1 MNNMEQDEQIIST
14 EEACKMLGLS
24 RQTLYKLCDKGEIP
38 GKKIGG
44 KYRFLRQE
52 ILNFIQQKN
61 NLFQSSGYKEWE
73 IKGDFATQGIK
84 KMAKRTFQE
93 LASNLE
99 ELIVNAYDADA
110 TLVQVTL
117 NYDKKTLSIF
127 DNGNGMDEDNLS
139 TYVIYGESNK
149 SSTYRSPKF
158 GRSPIGEYG
167 MGGKLAIT
175 NISSVC
181 KIVTRKDGKEHIF
194 NMNREELDKAK
205 YVSQIKN
212 KVSTRTDTG
221 KANGT
226 ELYMEKLFYKNI
238 DSERLLEKLST
249 KMPISQNFKI
259 LLIIIKDGEEKQI
272 EVKEPEFAYDQ
283 KFDFEETLKLI
294 GHVKL
299 TIYFTKDPIPATKQ
313 GIWTRVNGRIVNEK
327 AEWFDLFKATSGN
340 RYRYRLYGYGEAD
353 GLKDFVTFSKNDFI
367 DSPEFREYYDFGKV
381 SIYKVQNILLKQ
393 DENTKKEQDRLL
405 VKTVEKEVND
415 IVSKLDNPLTLG
427 NLETKIK
434 KEFTKEKENAP
445 ENPYPNID
453 VLEEEAK
460 KTATIVKRGKDKRE
474 RRNQSLTPSEKLTY
488 SGKNYTIDTV
498 DLSHTGDLVKFVKD
512 KNLIEVNEKHE
523 FYVKA
528 SKQGGLDELVR
539 ILAFIE
545 IANDYGEGNLI
556 IFDNVFNE
564 LSRLSA
570 AKQIILEENPN
581 VNPEV
586 N

>member
-1 MNNMEQDEQIIST
+1 MDNNKEDQIIST
-14 EEACKMLGLS
+14 EEACKMLDLS
-24 RQTLYKLCDKGEIP
+24 RQTLYKLCDSGEIP

-61 NLFQSSGYKEWE
+61 KSFQSSASKEWE

-93 LASNLE
+93 LTSNLE

-110 TLVQVTL
+110 TLVQVIL

-139 TYVIYGESNK
+139 SYVIYGESNK

-181 KIVTRKDGKEHIF
+181 KIVTRKEGKEHIF

-212 KVSTRTDTG
+212 KVSTRTNTG
-221 KANGT
+221 KPNGT

-259 LLIIIKDGEEKQI
+259 VLIIIQDGDEKQI
-272 EVKEPEFAYDQ
+272 EVKEPEFPYDQ
-283 KFDFEETLKLI
+283 KFDFDGNLKLI
-294 GHVKL
+294 GPVKL

-340 RYRYRLYGYGEAD
+340 RYRYRIYGYGEAD

-367 DSPEFREYYDFGKV
+367 DSPEFREYYDFGKS
-381 SIYKVQNILLKQ
+381 SIYKVQNTLLKQ
-393 DENTKKEQDRLL
+393 DEDAKKEQDRIL

-427 NLETKIK
+427 NLEAKIK

-445 ENPYPNID
+445 ENPYPNFD
-453 VLEEEAK
+453 ALEEEAK
-460 KTATIVKRGKDKRE
+460 KAATVVKRGRDKRE
-474 RRNQSLTPSEKLTY
+474 RRNQTLTPSEKLAY

-498 DLSHTGDLVKFVKD
+498 DLSQTGDLVKFIKD

-528 SKQGGLDELVR
+528 SKQGGLNELVR
-539 ILAFIE
+539 ILAFVE
-545 IANDYGEGNLI
+545 IANDYSEGNLI
-556 IFDNVFNE
+556 IFDSVFNE

-570 AKQIILEENPN
+570 ATQKQVTDNSEIN
-581 VNPEV
+581 
-586 N
+586 